1 MTYPLYLCSARRC
14 WCACGESRLKRDR
27 DGKRR
32 QKYSIY
38 SGTWLI
44 YRHKWCFF
52 IWKKKHFEDIV
63 ATKCVYVMHTVH
75 DGISEPYGNVDF
87 PTNTELSKQKQLRNR
102 RESEKKT
109 REMNSLIWKYIPF
122 LLLFFAFAYDGLFFP
137 LLFYT
142 SYAYGRNACA
152 SIFRLKVNLS
162 TLINV
167 WRCCKHKYECVCAP

>member
-52 IWKKKHFEDIV
+52 LFKKKHFEDIV

-87 PTNTELSKQKQLRNR
+87 PTNTELSKQKTVEKQK
-102 RESEKKT
+102 RERKKT

-122 LLLFFAFAYDGLFFP
+122 LLLFFAFAYDGLFFRC
-137 LLFYT
+137 Y
-142 SYAYGRNACA
+142 
-152 SIFRLKVNLS
+152 SIHLMHMVVMLARVYFV
-162 TLINV
+162 
-167 WRCCKHKYECVCAP
+167 

>member
-14 WCACGESRLKRDR
+14 WCACGESRFVPTDMKRDR

-52 IWKKKHFEDIV
+52 YSKKKHFEDIV

-102 RESEKKT
+102 RERAKKN
-109 REMNSLIWKYIPF
+109 EGNELSHMKIY
-122 LLLFFAFAYDGLFFP
+122 
-137 LLFYT
+137 
-142 SYAYGRNACA
+142 
-152 SIFRLKVNLS
+152 SIFVVVFCFC
-162 TLINV
+162 I
-167 WRCCKHKYECVCAP
+167 WRTIFSVAILYILCIWS

>member
-52 IWKKKHFEDIV
+52 LFKKKHFEDIV

-102 RESEKKT
+102 RESEKKRGKWT
-109 REMNSLIWKYIPF
+109 LSYENIFHFCCCF
-122 LLLFFAFAYDGLFFP
+122 LLLHMTDYFFRCY
-137 LLFYT
+137 
-142 SYAYGRNACA
+142 
-152 SIFRLKVNLS
+152 SIHLMHMVVMLARVYFV
-162 TLINV
+162 
-167 WRCCKHKYECVCAP
+167 